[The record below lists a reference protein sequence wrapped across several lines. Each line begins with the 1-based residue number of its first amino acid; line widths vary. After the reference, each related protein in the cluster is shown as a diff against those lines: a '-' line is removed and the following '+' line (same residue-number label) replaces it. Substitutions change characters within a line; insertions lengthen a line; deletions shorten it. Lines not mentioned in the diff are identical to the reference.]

1 MKKISIAQFFAG
13 LAMLIIGFLVNMVMN
28 AVWPISVAEYANT
41 TIFRSWTDQIML
53 FYYVY
58 PFIVAIM
65 LARIWQWL
73 TPLNPN
79 WLKFG
84 WYGFLTMTV
93 PGMLVTFASFQV
105 SLGMTI
111 GWTITGFLQLFA
123 ASYIFSKIITK

>member
-1 MKKISIAQFFAG
+1 MKKISLAQFFAG

-41 TIFRSWTDQIML
+41 TIFRTWADQIML

-73 TPLNPN
+73 MPLNPN

-84 WYGFLTMTV
+84 WYGFLTMTI
-93 PGMLVTFASFQV
+93 PGMLITFASFQV

-123 ASYIFSKIITK
+123 ASYIFSKIISK